1 MPTLTFNPEA
11 IARAEAHGWRAYYDR
26 NWPRLLS
33 LIVSM
38 SEAQFGIPF
47 PHSWRAAYYIVRASV
62 AWRPVDHD
70 IEQVQAFLRRYYELA
85 ARFASARFN
94 PARAAQL
101 ETAYWDVHR
110 RLSIA
115 GQADKTEFI
124 EVMADL
130 HAELFGVTAAQARES
145 AEWRVMANNVVDTI
159 TTRISTDPEADWARL
174 EEYLRRCY
182 RSLAQQ
188 MQAAPAKHSQE
199 NFA

>member
-1 MPTLTFNPEA
+1 MPSPTLEPDR

-33 LIVSM
+33 LIVNM
-38 SEAQFGIPF
+38 SEAQFGIPL
-47 PHSWRAAYYIVRASV
+47 PHSWRAAYYIVRASI

-70 IEQVQAFLRRYYELA
+70 IKQVQAFLRRYYELA

-110 RLSIA
+110 RLSLA

-124 EVMADL
+124 EVMTEL

-145 AEWRVMANNVVDTI
+145 AEWRVMANNVVDSI
-159 TTRISTDPEADWARL
+159 TNRHSTDPEADWARL
-174 EEYLRRCY
+174 EEYLRYCY
-182 RSLAQQ
+182 RSLAQ
-188 MQAAPAKHSQE
+188 AVHEEKYVH
-199 NFA
+199 